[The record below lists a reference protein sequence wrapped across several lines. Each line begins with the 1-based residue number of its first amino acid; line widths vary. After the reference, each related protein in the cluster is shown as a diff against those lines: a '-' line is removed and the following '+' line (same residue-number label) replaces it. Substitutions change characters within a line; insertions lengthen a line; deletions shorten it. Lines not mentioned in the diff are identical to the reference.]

1 MRVLVTG
8 GAGFIGSHL
17 VDALLAR
24 GDTVTVVDD
33 LSTGRDGRLAAGAG
47 LCRESIMEA
56 AALTALARRVRPDLI
71 CHLAAQADVRI
82 SVADVAGDT
91 GVNILGTVSVLEAA
105 RAVGARVVFAST
117 GGALYGAIDAVP
129 SPENARPEPA
139 APYGAAKYCAEQ
151 YLGLYNRLY
160 GTAHAVLR
168 LGNVYGPRQDPAGEA
183 GVVSIFCGAVLAGRR
198 PTVFGD
204 GKQTRDYVY
213 VGDVVDAFLRAA
225 DHGGAG
231 VWNIGTGVSTTIL
244 ELLEAIGRTADQTV
258 QPVFAAARLGEL
270 QHSALDVTRAGR
282 ELGWTARTALAE
294 GITKVYRWIEAREPV
309 RGEP

>member
-33 LSTGRDGRLAAGAG
+33 LSTGRDARLAAGTD
-47 LCRESIMEA
+47 LRRESITDTT
-56 AALTALARRVRPDLI
+56 ALTVLARQVRPGLI
-71 CHLAAQADVRI
+71 CHLAAQADVRM

-105 RAVGARVVFAST
+105 RAAGARVVFAST
-117 GGALYGAIDAVP
+117 GGALYGAIDAMP
-129 SPENARPEPA
+129 SPEDARPEPA

-183 GVVSIFCGAVLAGRR
+183 GVVSIFCGSVLAGRR

-231 VWNIGTGVSTTIL
+231 VWNIGTGVSATIL
-244 ELLEAIGRTADQTV
+244 ELLEAIGRTSGQAV
-258 QPVFAAARLGEL
+258 QPVFEAARLGEL

-282 ELGWTARTALAE
+282 DLGWTARTALAE
-294 GITKVYRWIEAREPV
+294 GITKVYRWIEDREPV
-309 RGEP
+309 RGGP

>member
-17 VDALLAR
+17 VDALLER
-24 GDTVTVVDD
+24 GDIVTVVDD
-33 LSTGRDGRLAAGAG
+33 LSTGQGGRLTAGAD
-47 LCRESIMEA
+47 LHQESITNGMA
-56 AALTALARRVRPDLI
+56 LAALVGDARPDLI
-71 CHLAAQADVRI
+71 YHLAAQADVRT
-82 SVADVAGDT
+82 SVADAAGDT
-91 GVNILGTVSVLEAA
+91 GVNVLGTVKVLEAA
-105 RAVGARVVFAST
+105 RIVGARVVFAST
-117 GGALYGAIDAVP
+117 GGALYGAIDAIP
-129 SPENARPEPA
+129 SPEDARPEPA

-183 GVVSIFCGAVLAGRR
+183 GVVSIFCGNLISGRR

-213 VGDVVDAFLRAA
+213 VADVVDAFLIAA

-231 VWNIGTGVSTTIL
+231 VWNIGTGVSTSIL
-244 ELLEAIGRTADQTV
+244 ELLEVIGWTADQTL
-258 QPVFAAARLGEL
+258 QPLFAAARLGEL
-270 QHSALDVTRAGR
+270 QHSALDVTRASR
-282 ELGWTARTALAE
+282 ELNWTARTTLPE
-294 GITKVYRWIEAREPV
+294 GITKVYRWVEAREPV
-309 RGEP
+309 REKR

>member
-17 VDALLAR
+17 VDALLER

-33 LSTGRDGRLAAGAG
+33 LSTGRGDRLALRAAFHQ
-47 LCRESIMEA
+47 RSITDGKALVALVAEA
-56 AALTALARRVRPDLI
+56 RPNLI
-71 CHLAAQADVRI
+71 YHLAAQADVRT
-82 SVADVAGDT
+82 SVADASGDT
-91 GVNILGTVSVLEAA
+91 GVNVLGTVNVLEAA
-105 RAVGARVVFAST
+105 RTVGARVVFAST
-117 GGALYGAIDAVP
+117 GGALYGAITTIP
-129 SPENARPEPA
+129 SPEDARPEPA

-151 YLGLYNRLY
+151 YLALYNRLY
-160 GTAHAVLR
+160 GTAHVVLR

-183 GVVSIFCGAVLAGRR
+183 GVVSIFCGNLLSGRR
-198 PTVFGD
+198 PTIFGD

-213 VGDVVDAFLRAA
+213 VDDVVDAFLIVA

-231 VWNIGTGVSTTIL
+231 VWNIGTGTSTSIL
-244 ELLEAIGRTADQTV
+244 DLLGVIAAAADRPV

-282 ELGWTARTALAE
+282 ELNWTARTTLTD
-294 GITKVYRWIEAREPV
+294 GIARVYRWIEAQGGCRVEV
-309 RGEP
+309 

>member
-17 VDALLAR
+17 VDALLER

-33 LSTGRDGRLAAGAG
+33 LSTGRCGRLAV
-47 LCRESIMEA
+47 RVTFHQESITDGKTLA
-56 AALTALARRVRPDLI
+56 AIVADARPDLI
-71 CHLAAQADVRI
+71 YHLAAQADVRT
-82 SVADVAGDT
+82 SVADASGDT
-91 GVNILGTVSVLEAA
+91 GVNVLGTVNVLEAA
-105 RAVGARVVFAST
+105 RTVGARVVFAST
-117 GGALYGAIDAVP
+117 GGALYGAISAIP
-129 SPENARPEPA
+129 SPEDARPEPA

-151 YLGLYNRLY
+151 YVALYNRLY

-183 GVVSIFCGAVLAGRR
+183 GVVSIFCGNLLSGRR
-198 PTVFGD
+198 PTIFGD

-213 VGDVVDAFLRAA
+213 VADVVEAFLAA
-225 DHGGAG
+225 AEHGGAG
-231 VWNIGTGVSTTIL
+231 VWNIGTGTSTSIL
-244 ELLEAIGRTADQTV
+244 ELLEVIAATADRAV

-282 ELGWTARTALAE
+282 ELNWTARTALAE
-294 GITKVYRWIEAREPV
+294 GIARAYQWIRDQDGCDVEA
-309 RGEP
+309 